1 MGNMLH
7 LYATCDL
14 QRGHCHH
21 RNTQRIQSCAAGGI
35 ACSVAGAQM
44 LKIAVVFH
52 GQLRFGPIEVATV
65 KPLVSHGL
73 RPSTHINTAVQL
85 RQREPIAAQA
95 VGKAQ
100 QHGQHRFSRRRRSVS
115 SIAQRTQRLFPP
127 PHTFGL
133 THVRFEFR
141 DRGQRGAFSHV
152 ARGNVVRSAQS
163 RTRSNESATC
173 RKVSSGEQTQKP
185 FRESSIAFLLK
196 ILVCERFWQEHLKRY
211 EKNTRSQNP

>member
-1 MGNMLH
+1 MQPLSKAARHAMGNMLH

-21 RNTQRIQSCAAGGI
+21 RNTQRIQSCAAGGV

-152 ARGNVVRSAQS
+152 ARGSVVRSAQFVGQIDEP
-163 RTRSNESATC
+163 NEVE
-173 RKVSSGEQTQKP
+173 RIGHLQKGE
-185 FRESSIAFLLK
+185 FRRANAEAVPRIEYCVFARNFRL
-196 ILVCERFWQEHLKRY
+196 
-211 EKNTRSQNP
+211 

>member
-1 MGNMLH
+1 MLH

-21 RNTQRIQSCAAGGI
+21 RNTQCIQSCAAGGVT
-35 ACSVAGAQM
+35 CSVAGAQM

-152 ARGNVVRSAQS
+152 ARGNVVRSAQFVGQIDEP
-163 RTRSNESATC
+163 NEVE
-173 RKVSSGEQTQKP
+173 RIGHLQKGE
-185 FRESSIAFLLK
+185 FRRANAEA
-196 ILVCERFWQEHLKRY
+196 VCEFRRANAEAVPRIEYCVFA
-211 EKNTRSQNP
+211 KNSRL